1 MRGTFVRGQGYEG
14 GTVPGEGREGKL
26 KREG

>member
-14 GTVPGEGREGKL
+14 GTVTGEGRRGKL
-26 KREG
+26 KRKG